1 MINKDKLKNSKTFC
15 MLPFMHIY
23 GTAGGNIVPCCEAQ
37 EIPMNKPGET
47 ALESWNN
54 ENYKELR
61 RALAEDKRP
70 ERCEVCWHNED
81 SGIVSNRQQWEK
93 DNWNTF
99 SNIISVNDDYSVNNK
114 PMWVEL
120 KVSNFCNLKCIMCST
135 HSSYKRV
142 KDLDIIKKYTKDGYE
157 TRLLRPTDLFA
168 SLNEWPDLWDNVHTL
183 QFTGGEPIINQEHYD
198 LLEGIPTKVKS
209 KIRLRYATNI
219 SHIKFKKYDLVEIWR
234 QFKHVNIKVSMDGVE
249 EVYNYIRQDGDWD
262 TVYNNMLVLNAE
274 PSIDLAVGITVQ
286 SHNIYHMPEF
296 YQFWKESPIDLK
308 FITANILQTPK
319 YLRPNLW
326 PQPYRTKIIDRLR
339 EAYEWYPEMER
350 FITYM
355 ENNSPDEL
363 NYTKMR
369 KYTRDLENRYPKDIT
384 LKSMIKDH
392 LGIKLEGMDEV
403 DQRVK
408 DQEAAFFKGFKR

>member
-1 MINKDKLKNSKTFC
+1 

-37 EIPMNKPGET
+37 EVPLNKLGET

-61 RALAEDKRP
+61 RALAEDERP
-70 ERCEVCWHNED
+70 ERCNVCWHLED

-93 DNWNTF
+93 DNWKDF
-99 SNIISVNDDYSVNNK
+99 SDIISVNDDYSVNNK

-198 LLEGIPTKVKS
+198 LLEGIPTEVKS
-209 KIRLRYATNI
+209 KIKLRYATNI
-219 SHIKFKKYDLVEIWR
+219 SHIKFKKYDLVEMWR
-234 QFKHVNIKVSMDGVE
+234 QFKHVNIKVSMDGVN

-274 PSIDLAVGITVQ
+274 PTIDLAVGITVQ

-308 FITANILQTPK
+308 FITANVLQTPK

-355 ENNSPDEL
+355 ENNPPDEL

-369 KYTRDLENRYPKDIT
+369 KYTRDLENRYPKDTT

-408 DQEAAFFKGFKR
+408 DQEQAFFKGFKR